1 VTRRG
6 LERRKGGAMIWV
18 ILVVLFV
25 ILIGLLMFVRRG
37 RSA

>member
-1 VTRRG
+1 MV
-6 LERRKGGAMIWV
+6 WV

-25 ILIGLLMFVRRG
+25 ILLGVLMFVRRG